1 MRVNGITDAGT
12 DTPQTPHAPAP
23 GIPLGTLPPPRPA
36 TYTGG
41 DTVTADGSPVSS
53 PWSRPAVSPENS
65 GLLIARAHDELLA
78 GNEDRRLGD
87 VRPLVRDSWRRSL
100 ASLVGPEG
108 LPTLD
113 LASAELE
120 AYRRAHPLAGVMD
133 MIRSLLL
140 PGSAEDSGVVV
151 AVGDAAGRLLWV
163 EGDRRVRSL
172 TGEMGFVAGANW
184 SEEVVGTSAPG
195 TALTL
200 DRSVQ
205 IRGAEHFNRF
215 VQPWSCTAAPVHDP
229 ETRRLLGMIDVT
241 GGPEAV
247 TPQAQ
252 LLVDATARAIESEIL
267 VGRLRAQ
274 QEPPSRRPRRS
285 TGTRALLRI
294 LGRDRALLEVS
305 GESGETVVELGAR
318 HAEILLLLAV
328 HREGMSAEAL
338 SEAVYGHPA
347 TETLR
352 PEMVRLRRVLEPL
365 APALVPA
372 SRPYRLPDGLETD
385 AQQVVS
391 LLDRGAHRVALAAYR
406 GPVLPDSVAPGVA
419 EVRESVRQALREALI
434 EEAGIDVLLAY
445 ADTSDGRDDVEV
457 LRLCLGMLP
466 ARSPKRAGLVSRIE
480 RLERD

>member
-1 MRVNGITDAGT
+1 MGV
-12 DTPQTPHAPAP
+12 
-23 GIPLGTLPPPRPA
+23 
-36 TYTGG
+36 
-41 DTVTADGSPVSS
+41 SVSS
-53 PWSRPAVSPENS
+53 PWSRPAISPETS

-78 GNEDRRLGD
+78 GNEDRRLAD
-87 VRPLVRDSWRRSL
+87 VRPLVQESWRRSL

-113 LASAELE
+113 LASEELE

-133 MIRSLLL
+133 MVRALLL

-163 EGDRRVRSL
+163 EGDRRVRTL
-172 TGEMGFVAGANW
+172 TGDMGFVAGANW
-184 SEEVVGTSAPG
+184 SEDAVGTSAPG
-195 TALTL
+195 TAIAL

-205 IRGAEHFNRF
+205 IRGAEHFNRL

-274 QEPPSRRPRRS
+274 QDPPTRRPKRS
-285 TGTRALLRI
+285 PGTRALLRI
-294 LGRDRALLEVS
+294 LGRDRALLEVE
-305 GESGETVVELGAR
+305 GEAGETVIELGAR

-352 PEMVRLRRVLEPL
+352 PEMVRLRKVLEPL

-385 AQQVVS
+385 AQHVLS

-434 EEAGIDVLLAY
+434 EEAGVDVLLTY
-445 ADTSDGRDDVEV
+445 ADTVDGRDDAEV
-457 LRLCLGMLP
+457 LRLCLEMLP